1 MVCVVDANPI
11 KDDTV
16 KWSRAGFDDARM
28 KTSPDGNSFH
38 LTVLNVTEKD
48 AGEFTCTVK
57 NGIGN
62 EVNNKTFLLV
72 KRKNLFNF
80 FITVANTFC
89 LYFLLAYPYYYFSF

>member
-1 MVCVVDANPI
+1 MFFCSITEITDNITVNPYDNAQMVCVVDANPI

-72 KRKNLFNF
+72 KRKN
-80 FITVANTFC
+80 
-89 LYFLLAYPYYYFSF
+89 